1 MKYEYPAK
9 TGPLLLEHAKEG
21 VRRATCARAGVAL
34 YGRRTTGERPVG
46 VKGGGSGHL
55 PAIKGAAHCR
65 WQTQFVIDL
74 LAKLLTITADLFR
87 ILVPGYAHSL
97 RLH

>member
-1 MKYEYPAK
+1 M
-9 TGPLLLEHAKEG
+9 LLEHMKEG
-21 VRRATCARAGVAL
+21 MKGDVHAGMAL
-34 YGRRTTGERPVG
+34 HGRQTGERAVG
-46 VKGGGSGHL
+46 VQGGGSGHL
-55 PAIKGAAHCR
+55 PAIKGAAHYR

-74 LAKLLTITADLFR
+74 LVKLLTITADLFR

>member
-1 MKYEYPAK
+1 M
-9 TGPLLLEHAKEG
+9 G
-21 VRRATCARAGVAL
+21 VQG
-34 YGRRTTGERPVG
+34 GE
-46 VKGGGSGHL
+46 SGHL

-74 LAKLLTITADLFR
+74 LAKLLTITVDLFR
-87 ILVPGYAHSL
+87 ILVPDYAHSL